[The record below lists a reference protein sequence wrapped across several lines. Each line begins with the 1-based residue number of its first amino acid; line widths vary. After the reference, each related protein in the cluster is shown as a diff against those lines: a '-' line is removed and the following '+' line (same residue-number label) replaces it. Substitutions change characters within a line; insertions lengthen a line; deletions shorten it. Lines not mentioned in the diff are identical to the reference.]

1 VTVAEPL
8 AHRCA
13 IESLGR
19 QEPMTG
25 TAWHA
30 ERWLI
35 IEQPGSWGAN
45 ALTQSYLDPD
55 VGAALE
61 AAAQRWG
68 VRVLLSRRPG
78 WVPRR
83 RIETRRVH
91 LVHAGVEARWIEH
104 LDVDVGDDTRL
115 LGIDLRAL
123 AFPEPP
129 GTGEPGPGSLVLVCT
144 NGKRD
149 PCCADLGRPVIREL
163 AAAGVTD
170 VWEVS
175 HVGGDRF
182 AGNIVCMPEGIYFGR
197 VEADVAAR
205 LVADYRRG
213 VIDLPHYRGRSCYPS
228 TVQAAE
234 AYVRRELSERR
245 IDGLTVL
252 ATENR
257 DGGYV
262 VVRLQQRDG
271 RTVEVVVDRDQD
283 EPALLTCGATAPARP
298 WRYLVRAA
306 RPV

>member
-19 QEPMTG
+19 QEPMAG

-30 ERWLI
+30 ERWLVV
-35 IEQPGSWGAN
+35 EQPGSWGAK

-61 AAAQRWG
+61 TAGERWG
-68 VRVLLSRRPG
+68 VRVLLARRPS

-83 RIETRRVH
+83 QVETRRVH
-91 LVHAGVEARWIEH
+91 LVHTGIEARWIEQ
-104 LDVDVGDDTRL
+104 LDVDVGDDSRL
-115 LGIDLRAL
+115 LGIDLRTL
-123 AFPEPP
+123 AYPDPP
-129 GTGEPGPGSLVLVCT
+129 GIGEPGPASLLLVCT

-149 PCCADLGRPVIREL
+149 PCCADLGRPVVRAL
-163 AAAGVTD
+163 AAAGEPD
-170 VWEVS
+170 VWEAS

-182 AGNIVCMPEGIYFGR
+182 AGNLVCLPEGVYYGR
-197 VEADVAAR
+197 VEADVAVG
-205 LVADYRRG
+205 LVADHRRG
-213 VIDLPHYRGRSCYPS
+213 VLDLERYRGRSCYAS

-234 AYVRRELSERR
+234 AYVRKDLGERR
-245 IDGLTVL
+245 IDGLAVL
-252 ATENR
+252 STERRN
-257 DGGYV
+257 GGYV

-271 RTVEVVVDRDQD
+271 RTVDVVVDRVR
-283 EPALLTCGATAPARP
+283 ERPALLTCGATAPAAS

>member
-1 VTVAEPL
+1 VAEPL

-13 IESLGR
+13 IESLAR
-19 QEPMTG
+19 QEPMVG

-30 ERWLI
+30 ERWLV
-35 IEQPGSWGAN
+35 IEQPGSWGAKPF
-45 ALTQSYLDPD
+45 TQSYLDPD

-61 AAAQRWG
+61 TAAQRWG
-68 VRVLLSRRPG
+68 VRLLLTRRPS

-83 RIETRRVH
+83 KVKTRRVH
-91 LVHAGVEARWIEH
+91 LVHAGVERQWIEQ
-104 LDVDVGDDTRL
+104 LDVDVGDDSRL

-123 AFPEPP
+123 AFPDPP
-129 GTGEPGPGSLVLVCT
+129 KIGEPGPASLVLVCT

-149 PCCADLGRPVIREL
+149 PCCADLGRPVVREL
-163 AAAGVTD
+163 IAAGVTD

-182 AGNIVCMPEGIYFGR
+182 AGNVVCLPEGIYFGR
-197 VEADVAAR
+197 VEADVAVG

-213 VIDLPHYRGRSCYPS
+213 LIDVDHYRGRSCYPP

-234 AYVRRELSERR
+234 AYVRRDLEERR
-245 IDGLTVL
+245 IDGLSVL
-252 ATENR
+252 ATESRN
-257 DGGYV
+257 GGDA
-262 VVRLQQRDG
+262 VVRFQQRDG
-271 RTVEVVVDRDQD
+271 RTVEVVVDRDLD
-283 EPALLTCGATAPARP
+283 EPALLTCYAAAPARP

>member
-1 VTVAEPL
+1 MAEPL

-19 QEPMTG
+19 QEPMAG

-30 ERWLI
+30 ERWLV

-61 AAAQRWG
+61 VAAQRWG
-68 VRVLLSRRPG
+68 VRVLLARRPG
-78 WVPRR
+78 WAPRTES
-83 RIETRRVH
+83 ETRRVH
-91 LVHAGVEARWIEH
+91 LVHAGVETRWIEQ
-104 LDVDVGDDTRL
+104 LDVEVGDDSRL
-115 LGIDLRAL
+115 LGIDLRPL
-123 AFPEPP
+123 AFPDPP
-129 GTGEPGPGSLVLVCT
+129 GIGEPGPASLVLVCT

-149 PCCADLGRPVIREL
+149 PCCADLGRPVVREL
-163 AAAGVTD
+163 AAAGVPD
-170 VWEVS
+170 VWEAS

-197 VEADVAAR
+197 VEADVAVR

-213 VIDLPHYRGRSCYPS
+213 VIDLERYRGRSCYPP

-234 AYVRRELSERR
+234 AYVRQELDERR

-252 ATENR
+252 TVESRN
-257 DGGYV
+257 GGHV
-262 VVRLQQRDG
+262 LVRVQQRDG
-271 RTVEVVVDRDQD
+271 RAVEVVVDRDRD
-283 EPALLTCGATAPARP
+283 GPALLTCGATAPAKP

>member
-19 QEPMTG
+19 QEPMAG

-30 ERWLI
+30 ERWLVV
-35 IEQPGSWGAN
+35 EQPGSWGAR
-45 ALTQSYLDPD
+45 ALTQSYLDPE

-61 AAAQRWG
+61 AAGERWG
-68 VRVLLSRRPG
+68 VRVLLARRPG
-78 WVPRR
+78 WEPRR
-83 RIETRRVH
+83 AMTSRRVH
-91 LVHAGVEARWIEH
+91 LVHAGVEARWIEQ
-104 LDVDVGDDTRL
+104 LDVSVGDDSRL
-115 LGIDLRAL
+115 LGIDLRTL

-129 GTGEPGPGSLVLVCT
+129 GIGEPGPASLVLVCT

-149 PCCADLGRPVIREL
+149 PCCADLGRPVVREL
-163 AAAGVTD
+163 AAAGATD
-170 VWEVS
+170 VWEAS

-182 AGNIVCMPEGIYFGR
+182 AGNLVCLPEGVYFGR
-197 VEADVAAR
+197 VEADDAVR

-213 VIDLPHYRGRSCYPS
+213 VVDLQHYRGRSCYPP

-234 AYVRRELSERR
+234 AHARHELGERR
-245 IDGLTVL
+245 IDGLSVL
-252 ATENR
+252 GTDNR
-257 DGGYV
+257 NGEHV
-262 VVRLQQRDG
+262 VVLVQQRDG
-271 RTVEVVVDRDQD
+271 RTVEVVVDRDRDQ
-283 EPALLTCGATAPARP
+283 PALLTCGAAAPAKP